1 MRNKPYLPFCR
12 LSGLNEQRNCLRLH
26 MLAIGPIKG
35 KYVNFAHKKVK
46 KATEHN
52 AAACRKSNAVT
63 TASETMV

>member
-1 MRNKPYLPFCR
+1 
-12 LSGLNEQRNCLRLH
+12 